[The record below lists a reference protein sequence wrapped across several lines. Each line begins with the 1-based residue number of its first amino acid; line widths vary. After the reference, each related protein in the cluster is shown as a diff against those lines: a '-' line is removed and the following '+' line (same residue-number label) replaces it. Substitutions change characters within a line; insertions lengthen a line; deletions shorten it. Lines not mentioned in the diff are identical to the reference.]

1 LLKYNLKGMV
11 QVKIVLFLK
20 LIKDFISTNK
30 SKELLELLDTIHIA
44 DLAEIME
51 KLGTTEREQVYKV
64 LKIEDLAL
72 LATELNKDLQE
83 ELISLVDN
91 KRLKRMFEQMSN
103 DDIVDIFGE
112 FSEKEVKKLM
122 TLLDYEERQEVQR
135 LRIHESDT
143 AGGLMTTDY
152 FSVYEG
158 TKIKDVIESLRK
170 IGEEAELVY
179 YIYIIRNKTEEL
191 AGIVSLRDIIT
202 SKPEIIIDDLMEENI
217 ISVGP
222 ETDQEKVASYISRYD
237 LLAIPVLDEHN
248 RLLGIITVDDIIDV
262 IEEEA
267 TEDIYTMAG
276 VAKEER
282 EDSKGVFSSVKIRL
296 PWLMISLFGE
306 LGSAVIMERFGVA
319 LSKLVALA
327 FFVPLIMAMGGNS
340 GSQSS
345 AVMVRKI
352 ALGEDKS
359 DTIYRF
365 ILKESMSGTILGL
378 ISGTMVGVIAY
389 WWQGNIMLGM
399 IIGFAL
405 FLAITFAAVF
415 GVFIPIIFNKF
426 KIDPAVAS
434 GPLITTLN
442 DLGGILIYFGLAT
455 YLMKIMNV

>member
-1 LLKYNLKGMV
+1 M
-11 QVKIVLFLK
+11 KIVLFLK
-20 LIKDFISTNK
+20 LIKDFIDKNK
-30 SKELLELLDTIHIA
+30 NNELKELLNTMHIA
-44 DLAEIME
+44 DLAEIMD
-51 KLGTTEREQVYKV
+51 KLKPSEREKIYNV
-64 LKIEDLAL
+64 LDIEDLAL

-83 ELISLVDN
+83 ELIALVDN
-91 KRLKRMFEQMSN
+91 KRLKKMFEQMSN

-112 FSEKEVKKLM
+112 FSDEQVKKLM
-122 TLLDYEERQEVQR
+122 NLLDLQERKAVQK
-135 LRIHESDT
+135 LRVHESDT

-152 FSVYEG
+152 FSVFQG
-158 TKIKDVIESLRK
+158 TKINDVIDSLRK

-179 YIYIIRNKTEEL
+179 YIYVIKDVTEEL

-202 SKPEIIIDDLMEENI
+202 SDPNIVIDEIMEENI

-276 VAKEER
+276 MAKEEI
-282 EDSKGVFSSVKIRL
+282 EDSNSIFSSVKIRL

-306 LGSAVIMERFGVA
+306 LGSALIMERFGGA
-319 LSKLVALA
+319 LNKLVALA

-352 ALGEDKS
+352 ALGEDKT
-359 DTIYRF
+359 DKKYKF
-365 ILKESMSGTILGL
+365 IIKESLSGIFLGA
-378 ISGTMVGVIAY
+378 ISGVMVGSIAY
-389 WWQGNIMLGM
+389 MWQGQAMLGF

-405 FLAITFAAVF
+405 FLAIAFAAAF
-415 GVFIPIIFNKF
+415 GVFIPIIFNKL

-455 YLMKIMNV
+455 YLMSVMDI